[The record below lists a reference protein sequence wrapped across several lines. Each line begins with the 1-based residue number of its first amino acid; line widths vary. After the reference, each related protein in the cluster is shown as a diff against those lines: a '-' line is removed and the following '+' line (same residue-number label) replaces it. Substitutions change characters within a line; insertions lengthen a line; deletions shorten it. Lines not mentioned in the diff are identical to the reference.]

1 MACLA
6 GRRRAPYDAGAA
18 QECPRIGRPRGF
30 GKWRMKGFRGVA
42 LDQLRKGTARVFGLI
57 LVALLVVS
65 FAVWGIADVFTGYG
79 AQTLIKVGDT
89 ELTSQDYLRAQQE
102 VLRSMSGQAGR
113 SLSLQEA
120 RAMGLDARVLERLV
134 GGAAVDSHAKQ
145 LGLSV
150 SDAVLLEQIM
160 QDPAFKDTL
169 GNFSPGAFA
178 QAMRNIGLTE
188 QGYLKSLRE
197 VNLRR
202 QILTTIGEVANSP
215 KVLLDALN
223 RFNEETRTL
232 RYVLMPESAAG
243 TVGEPTEEDLKRFYD
258 NNPGKFTQVEQRKI
272 GVLAVTPETVKDQFQ
287 ISESDIK
294 SAYDTTKDQLGTP
307 ERRQVQQIAFP
318 DTDAAKAAREKIQS
332 GTDFVAVAKEHG
344 MSEGDIDLGKVT
356 RAELADPA
364 IAEAAFTLEKDDVS
378 EPIAGRLRSV
388 VLLRVTAIEE
398 GKTPTFEEA
407 KADIEKK
414 ILKERAGGAI
424 FDLHDKIE
432 DELASGSTLA
442 EIAEKLKLTYQV
454 IDQVD
459 RQGKLPDGSTLTLP
473 ALKEVLNGAF
483 AADEG
488 VENDPIDA
496 KDEGVVWYEVLGVT
510 PEQRKP
516 FDQVKDEVAKLWR
529 IEETRNRSAKHAQG
543 LVDGLTGGKTL
554 EDVAKELGT
563 EVLASEPLKRDGMTV
578 NVLPATVAQAFSLP
592 EGGYGSATSGVDE
605 GRIIFK
611 VEKVTSPAP
620 LDERTK
626 PELGR
631 QIGLLVGE
639 DTIAEYFSAL
649 ESRFGVNINQP
660 ALAKLV
666 GSDEP

>member
-1 MACLA
+1 
-6 GRRRAPYDAGAA
+6 
-18 QECPRIGRPRGF
+18 
-30 GKWRMKGFRGVA
+30 
-42 LDQLRKGTARVFGLI
+42 
-57 LVALLVVS
+57 
-65 FAVWGIADVFTGYG
+65 
-79 AQTLIKVGDT
+79 
-89 ELTSQDYLRAQQE
+89 
-102 VLRSMSGQAGR
+102 
-113 SLSLQEA
+113 LSLQEA

-318 DTDAAKAAREKIQS
+318 DTDAAKAAREKIRS
-332 GTDFVAVAKEHG
+332 GTDFVAVAKEQG